1 MMGAQLSD
9 TDITDIAALCPRL
22 YEAVGWDEQSEPN
35 WDEFRRCCH
44 GQATLVPMGSGEA
57 NPIPLEAF
65 IEGMEGQRSSGA
77 VKQLSESELA
87 NAVEGFGNLANVR
100 STFVA
105 TIDGQ
110 SRRGVTY
117 ALIVREAG
125 RWVILSVAW
134 ENETEEGTLPAKFL

>member
-1 MMGAQLSD
+1 MGARLSQ
-9 TDITDIAALCPRL
+9 TDIADIAALCPRL
-22 YEAVGWDEQSEPN
+22 YEAVGWNEQRLPN

-44 GQATLVPMGSGEA
+44 DQATLVPMGSGEA
-57 NPIPLEAF
+57 NPIPLESF

-77 VKQLSESELA
+77 LRQLSEIELG
-87 NAVEGFGNLANVR
+87 NAVEGFGNLASVR
-100 STFVA
+100 STFEA

-117 ALIVREAG
+117 ALIVRQAG

-134 ENETEEGTLPAKFL
+134 ENETEEGTLPAEYL